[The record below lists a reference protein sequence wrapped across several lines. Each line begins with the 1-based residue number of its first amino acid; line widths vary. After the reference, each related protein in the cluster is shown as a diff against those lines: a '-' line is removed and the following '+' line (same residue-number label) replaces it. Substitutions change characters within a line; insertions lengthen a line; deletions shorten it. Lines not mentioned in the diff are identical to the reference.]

1 MTADIDLHRQIGEL
15 IAEVRQLREGMESL
29 DRKVRAL
36 EISAAKWGGVIIAIG
51 ALATV
56 AGWLAQAIIN
66 RVVNP

>member
-1 MTADIDLHRQIGEL
+1 MVDIDLHRQIGEL

-36 EISAAKWGGVIIAIG
+36 EISAAKLGGGIIAIG

-56 AGWLAQAIIN
+56 AGWFAQAVIN
-66 RVVNP
+66 RIVNS